1 MKTEISY
8 YRTSDINLA
17 STLFTLGI
25 GIDGI
30 YAVEGTERMEFY
42 FKQTPK
48 LEKMVADYWG
58 RKLRV
63 EPQEL
68 LLNRSEIISRLK
80 HEQQSSQKPA

>member
-1 MKTEISY
+1 MTDISY
-8 YRTSDINLA
+8 YRTPDINLA

-30 YAVEGTERMEFY
+30 YAVENTERMEFY
-42 FKQTPK
+42 FKNTPE
-48 LEKMVADYWG
+48 LEKMITDYWI

-80 HEQQSSQKPA
+80 HEQTHSQKSS